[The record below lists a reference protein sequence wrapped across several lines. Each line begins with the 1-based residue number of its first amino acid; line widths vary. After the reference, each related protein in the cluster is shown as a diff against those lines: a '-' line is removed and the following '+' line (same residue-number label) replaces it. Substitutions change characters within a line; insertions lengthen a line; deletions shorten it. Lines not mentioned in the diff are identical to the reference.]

1 MNTKSI
7 TSTIVGYSVT
17 VPPGI
22 ITDDYINARLK
33 KIIELQEPSR
43 FEYSRFLREWRPWS
57 ADPDYTS
64 YTRVVFETKVL
75 NSKDVELVK
84 QWNKRLDGLVQEEL
98 ETTYKMEFDW

>member
-1 MNTKSI
+1 MGH
-7 TSTIVGYSVT
+7 VVT

-33 KIIELQEPSR
+33 KMMELPHLST
-43 FEYSRFLREWRPWS
+43 FNYSHFVREWRPWS

-64 YTRVVFETKVL
+64 YTRVVFEMKVL

-98 ETTYKMEFDW
+98 ETTYKTKFDW